1 MLMNLDFPRS
11 RLLLRSVLK
20 MTIRKTSYE
29 RLFKQWG
36 LRKNRKGADWN
47 WVGHR
52 VHHRQAQGR
61 PRSALYIKGERI
73 PEETIRKE
81 VSRHVSALQQASYAS
96 TTG

>member
-1 MLMNLDFPRS
+1 MNLDFPRS
-11 RLLLRSVLK
+11 RFVLSVILN

-52 VHHRQAQGR
+52 VHHREAQGR
-61 PRSALYIKGERI
+61 PRSALYIDGERV
-73 PEETIRKE
+73 PDGTIRKE
-81 VSRHVSALQQASYAS
+81 VSRHVSALQEAYYAS
-96 TTG
+96 ETG